1 LREVL
6 DSSLPPQNHRSNK
19 LRKRRYGDLERKI
32 YISPP
37 PILSMKKA
45 TNIKIEPE
53 LLKELKKYCID
64 HEIAL
69 TAQLENIDHEIALTA
84 QLEKLIKKLL
94 KKK

>member
-1 LREVL
+1 
-6 DSSLPPQNHRSNK
+6 
-19 LRKRRYGDLERKI
+19 
-32 YISPP
+32 
-37 PILSMKKA
+37 MKKA